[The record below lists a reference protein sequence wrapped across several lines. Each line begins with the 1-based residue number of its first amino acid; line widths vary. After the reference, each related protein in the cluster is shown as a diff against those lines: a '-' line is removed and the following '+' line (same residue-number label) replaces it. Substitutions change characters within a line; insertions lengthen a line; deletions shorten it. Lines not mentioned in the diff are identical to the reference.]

1 MNRSTRAR
9 LRAVGLLVRT
19 HVILLLLASVVR
31 AGAQTADAPP
41 GDVARVAVA
50 GEVTATYGSED
61 PGFFNYATYDYS
73 PLRNVRVVI
82 DSSVRVIRHL
92 EVLGQLRTDGLT
104 HAQISALY
112 VRVRP
117 WTNHDVDLQVGR
129 VPPTFGLLGAT
140 SYGAANPLIS
150 RPLAYGYLT
159 SLRSDAV
166 PRLVADLL
174 LMRGRGWQTQF
185 PLGNTAPDRGLPLSD
200 AEHWDTAVQGR
211 AIFGPV
217 EGIAAVTVG
226 SLANPRVRDDN
237 DGRSLQGRVI
247 VRPHPAI
254 TIGAS
259 GARGAYLAETLDVAT
274 PPGRSV
280 ESYRQDAVAADV
292 TIAAGRWEVRGELI
306 RTRSSLPAATDP
318 RLAPALTSLAVWG
331 EGRVRVW
338 PGVDLAVRTEQLSFG
353 DVESAGGPTPWEAAV
368 TRVETGVGVAVLR
381 RAKAKLVWQRNWRP
395 LAGRVRNDSLV
406 AGQLVVWF

>member
-1 MNRSTRAR
+1 
-9 LRAVGLLVRT
+9 VRT

-31 AGAQTADAPP
+31 AGAQTPDAPADQ
-41 GDVARVAVA
+41 GARVTIG
-50 GEVTATYGSED
+50 GEVIATYGSED

-104 HAQISALY
+104 HAQVSALY

-117 WTNHDVDLQVGR
+117 WMDRVDLQVGR
-129 VPPTFGLLGAT
+129 VPPTFGLLGAVG
-140 SYGAANPLIS
+140 YGAANPLVS

-159 SLRSDAV
+159 SLRRDAV
-166 PRLVADLL
+166 PRLVSDLL
-174 LMRGRGWQTQF
+174 VMRGRGWESQF

-200 AEHWDTAVQGR
+200 AEHWDVAVQGR
-211 AIFGPV
+211 VLAGPV
-217 EGIAAVTVG
+217 EAIAAVTVG
-226 SLANPRVRDDN
+226 SLAVPRITDDN

-247 VRPHPAI
+247 YRPHPAI
-254 TIGAS
+254 ALGAS
-259 GARGAYLAETLDVAT
+259 GARGAFLADTLDVAT

-280 ESYRQDAVAADV
+280 ESYRQDAVAADLTV
-292 TIAAGRWEVRGELI
+292 AAGRWEARGEVI
-306 RTRSSLPAATDP
+306 HAWSSIPAATDP

-338 PGVDLAVRTEQLSFG
+338 PGVDLAVRTERLDFG
-353 DVESAGGPTPWEAAV
+353 DIESAGGPTPWEAAV
-368 TRVETGVGVAVLR
+368 TRVETGVTVAVLR

-395 LAGRVRNDSLV
+395 LAGRVRDDSLV
-406 AGQLVVWF
+406 VGQLAVWF

>member
-1 MNRSTRAR
+1 MSRSTRAR
-9 LRAVGLLVRT
+9 PRAVGLLVRT

-104 HAQISALY
+104 HAQVSALY

-117 WTNHDVDLQVGR
+117 WTNRDVDLQVGR
-129 VPPTFGLLGAT
+129 VPPTFGLLEAT
-140 SYGAANPLIS
+140 GYGAANPLVS

-159 SLRSDAV
+159 SLRTDAV

-174 LMRGRGWQTQF
+174 AMRGGAGRPSILLATPRPSAGCRSAT
-185 PLGNTAPDRGLPLSD
+185 PSTGTRPSRDGSTRS
-200 AEHWDTAVQGR
+200 VQ
-211 AIFGPV
+211 
-217 EGIAAVTVG
+217 GIAAVTVG
-226 SLANPRVRDDN
+226 SLANPRVEDDN

-247 VRPHPAI
+247 LRPHPAI
-254 TIGAS
+254 AIGAS

-274 PPGRSV
+274 PAGRSV
-280 ESYRQDAVAADV
+280 ESYRQDAVAVDL
-292 TIAAGRWEVRGELI
+292 TLSSGRWAVRGELI
-306 RTRSSLPAATDP
+306 RTWSSLPAATDP
-318 RLAPALTSLAVWG
+318 DS
-331 EGRVRVW
+331 
-338 PGVDLAVRTEQLSFG
+338 
-353 DVESAGGPTPWEAAV
+353 
-368 TRVETGVGVAVLR
+368 R
-381 RAKAKLVWQRNWRP
+381 RR
-395 LAGRVRNDSLV
+395 
-406 AGQLVVWF
+406 